1 MDMGS
6 GWTIKREFSI
16 GDLIA
21 VAASAVAIFGAWY
34 SIDRRLSVVEEK
46 LIQQAKIDDRQDQTT
61 ERLNLEI
68 KSLLTEIRADVRD
81 LRREVKK

>member
-1 MDMGS
+1 MVS